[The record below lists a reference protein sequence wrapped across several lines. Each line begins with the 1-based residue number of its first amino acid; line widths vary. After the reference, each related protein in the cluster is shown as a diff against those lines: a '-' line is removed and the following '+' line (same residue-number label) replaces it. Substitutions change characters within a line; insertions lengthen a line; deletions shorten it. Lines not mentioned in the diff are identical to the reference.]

1 VILAPAPILLASA
14 LLAAAPPPSAPAP
27 APSVRTY
34 RVDAARSQIVVHVGR
49 AGVFKFAGHEHEVV
63 TSAVEGEVVAN
74 GEDLAA
80 SRVSVRFPTARL
92 RVSGRGEPP
101 EDVPKVQSRMEGPE
115 VLDIGRFPEATYT
128 SRRVQGRT
136 TAAGRF
142 ALTIDGD
149 FTLRAITRK
158 LELPVEVTVEG
169 DVLTATGKAVLRHD
183 DFGMTPI
190 SVAGV
195 VKVKNEI
202 DVEIRIVAV
211 AHVSAEPAR

>member
-1 VILAPAPILLASA
+1 
-14 LLAAAPPPSAPAP
+14 
-27 APSVRTY
+27 
-34 RVDAARSQIVVHVGR
+34 
-49 AGVFKFAGHEHEVV
+49 VV